1 METIFFPGL
10 LRRKAKR
17 FGLVGSLS
25 LAHTQGLDNAG
36 VMKKF
41 IFSFLVPVML
51 CVGVMHPLEVGAQRN
66 VDALIEKHLYRSG
79 MYYAST
85 SGTTG
90 PVCDQSILY
99 DAIKN
104 RSYQDNAFAAVE
116 CILLKA

>member
-51 CVGVMHPLEVGAQRN
+51 CVGVMHPLEVGAQRY
-66 VDALIEKHLYRSG
+66 VDALIEKHLRLHR
-79 MYYAST
+79 ALT
-85 SGTTG
+85 DKHQGTTYF
-90 PVCDQSILY
+90 DSSFER
-99 DAIKN
+99 
-104 RSYQDNAFAAVE
+104 RS
-116 CILLKA
+116 